1 MNEKILSF
9 ISVVLCFLFTT
20 PSHANA
26 ILTITPDTQ
35 SVSAGS
41 PVSFAV
47 NISGLGSGIALG
59 AYVLEIGFDSA
70 LLNFSQATFG
80 DPVLGDQLDL
90 LNTGSNAPA
99 TTPSQGKINL
109 IEFSLD
115 DPTTLIANQASNF
128 TLTTLSF
135 TSLTP
140 GTSPIT
146 LSVNSLTDANATDIE
161 SSTLNGSVTIN
172 RSLNTVFEPE
182 ALLLLTCGGLAFLLT
197 QPRNRFI

>member
-59 AYVLEIGFDSA
+59 AYVLDIGFDSA
-70 LLNFSQATFG
+70 LLNFTQATFG
-80 DPVLGDQLDL
+80 DPLLGDQLDL

-99 TTPSQGKINL
+99 ATPSQGKINL

-135 TSLTP
+135 TSLTQ

-146 LSVNSLTDANATDIE
+146 LSVNSLTDANANDIQ
-161 SSTLNGSVTIN
+161 SSTLNGSVAIN
-172 RSLNTVFEPE
+172 RSLNTVSEPE
-182 ALLLLTCGGLAFLLT
+182 ALLLLMSGGLAFLLT
-197 QPRNRFI
+197 QPRNR

>member
-9 ISVVLCFLFTT
+9 ISVVLCFIFTT

-41 PVSFAV
+41 PVFFAV
-47 NISGLGSGIALG
+47 NISGLGSGITLG
-59 AYVLEIGFDSA
+59 AYILDIGFDSA
-70 LLNFSQATFG
+70 LLNFTQATFG
-80 DPVLGDQLDL
+80 DPLLGDQLDL
-90 LNTGSNAPA
+90 LNTGLNAPA
-99 TTPSQGKINL
+99 ATPSQGKINL

-115 DPTTLIANQASNF
+115 DPTTLIAQQARNF
-128 TLTTLSF
+128 TLAILSF
-135 TSLTP
+135 TSLIP

-146 LSVNSLTDANATDIE
+146 LSVNSFTDANATDIE

-172 RSLNTVFEPE
+172 STLNTISEPE
-182 ALLLLTCGGLAFLLT
+182 ALLLLISGGLAFLLL
-197 QPRNRFI
+197 QRRNRFV

>member
-9 ISVVLCFLFTT
+9 ISVVLCFIFTT

-26 ILTITPDTQ
+26 ILTITPGTQ

-59 AYVLEIGFDSA
+59 AYVLDIGFDSA

-90 LNTGSNAPA
+90 LKTGSNAPSA
-99 TTPSQGKINL
+99 TPSLGNIKL

-115 DPTTLIANQASNF
+115 DSATLIAQQARQF

-135 TSLTP
+135 TSLTQ
-140 GTSPIT
+140 GTSPLT
-146 LSVNSLTDANATDIE
+146 LSVDSLTDANANDLQ
-161 SSTLNGSVTIN
+161 SSIVNGSVTIN
-172 RSLNTVFEPE
+172 GSLNTVFEPE
-182 ALLLLTCGGLAFLLT
+182 ALLLLMIGGLAFLLK
-197 QPRNRFI
+197 QIRNCFV

>member
-9 ISVVLCFLFTT
+9 ISIVLCFIFTT

-26 ILTITPDTQ
+26 ILTITPNTQ

-41 PVSFAV
+41 PVFFAV

-59 AYVLEIGFDSA
+59 AYVLDIGFDST
-70 LLNFSQATFG
+70 LLSFSQAAFG

-90 LNTGSNAPA
+90 LHTGLNAPTA
-99 TTPSQGKINL
+99 TSSQGNINL

-115 DPTTLIANQASNF
+115 DPTTLITQQASNF
-128 TLTTLSF
+128 TLAVLSF
-135 TSLTP
+135 TSLSQ

-172 RSLNTVFEPE
+172 STLNTISEPE
-182 ALLLLTCGGLAFLLT
+182 AILLLISGGLAFLL
-197 QPRNRFI
+197 QQRRNRFV